1 MKQSI
6 TFRFVSLAASVL
18 VTAVLFESVARLG
31 HPAADGSPAVAVAT
45 SPSSQL

>member
-6 TFRFVSLAASVL
+6 TFRLVSLAASVI
-18 VTAVLFESVARLG
+18 VTAVLFESVAQLG
-31 HPAADGSPAVAVAT
+31 HSADDGRPAVALAT